1 LVFEKSNRLCHCK
14 ISFQSIEEDFKQMKP
29 KNIIRV
35 WLAILLMAFPEIAK
49 GITVQEEEELSR
61 KFMIEVNEQMEI
73 IHDSIISDY
82 INQLGDKILAVVPTQ
97 PFQYHFYVVKEDVY
111 NAFAGPGAQIFI
123 NSGLFEALESE
134 DELAGIIAH
143 EISHVVCR
151 HISQQIEQS
160 KKVGI
165 GTLAGVAAGVL
176 LGAAGAGGA
185 AASATL
191 IGSLATG
198 QSMILAHSR
207 EDEMQ
212 ADQRGVEFLTRAGY
226 NPKGLLTA
234 LTKIR
239 SKQWYGKDQIPTYMM
254 THPAVEDRIGYLSSW
269 IDTNA
274 SRINSLPRHTQ
285 IPFEWTHTRLVAM
298 YGPENNVL
306 KDFKAQVA
314 LKPDDPLA
322 NYGYGLILSRTEN
335 RNAAME
341 HFRAALTKRAFDPIL
356 LTELGKTYFL
366 DGRYAEAL
374 RILQGALD
382 ISPTET
388 EGLFYS
394 GRCFI
399 EMGKF
404 QEASRVL
411 ESLLQETPDYTDA
424 MFYLGSAYGS
434 LGRTSDACYY
444 LGRYY
449 YIRGDYKNAVV
460 QLEKAME
467 STADSEK
474 KTEIEYL
481 LKDAK
486 KRHSIKVRESETR
499 KR

>member
-1 LVFEKSNRLCHCK
+1 
-14 ISFQSIEEDFKQMKP
+14 M
-29 KNIIRV
+29 
-35 WLAILLMAFPEIAK
+35 
-49 GITVQEEEELSR
+49 
-61 KFMIEVNEQMEI
+61 
-73 IHDSIISDY
+73 
-82 INQLGDKILAVVPTQ
+82 PTQ

-123 NSGLFEALESE
+123 HSGLFEALENE

-160 KKVGI
+160 KKVGM

-176 LGAAGAGGA
+176 MGAAGAGGA
-185 AASATL
+185 AASAAA
-191 IGSLATG
+191 IGSLAAA
-198 QSMILAHSR
+198 QSIILAHSR

-226 NPKGLLTA
+226 NPKGLMTA

-239 SKQWYGKDQIPTYMM
+239 SKQWYGKDQVPTYMM

-274 SRINSLPRHTQ
+274 SKINQLPHHSGL
-285 IPFEWTHTRLVAM
+285 PFDWIHTRLVAM
-298 YGPENNVL
+298 FGPENEAL
-306 KDFKAQVA
+306 KIFKNQVA
-314 LKPDDPLA
+314 LKPDNA
-322 NYGYGLILSRTEN
+322 MAHYGYGLILARTGN
-335 RNAAME
+335 RNAAMDQ
-341 HFRAALTKRAFDPIL
+341 FRAALTKRAFDPIL

-374 RILQGALD
+374 KILQGAQD
-382 ISPTET
+382 ISADET
-388 EGLFYS
+388 EGLFYI
-394 GRCFI
+394 GRCYI
-399 EMGKF
+399 EMEKF
-404 QEASRVL
+404 QEASRYL
-411 ESLLQETPDYTDA
+411 ETLLQETPDYPDA

-434 LGRTSDACYY
+434 LGRTADACYY

-467 STADSEK
+467 STADPEK
-474 KTEIEYL
+474 KTEIEIL
-481 LKDAK
+481 LKEAK
-486 KRHSIKVRESETR
+486 KRHTLKMRESEAR

>member
-1 LVFEKSNRLCHCK
+1 MN
-14 ISFQSIEEDFKQMKP
+14 I

-35 WLAILLMAFPEIAK
+35 WLAVVLVVFPEIAR
-49 GITVQEEEELSR
+49 GITIQEEEELSQ
-61 KFMIEVNEQMEI
+61 KFIIEVNEQMEI
-73 IHDSIISDY
+73 IHDSAISNY
-82 INQLGDKILAVVPTQ
+82 VNQIGYKILSVVPTQ

-111 NAFAGPGAQIFI
+111 NAFAGPGAQVFI
-123 NSGLFEALESE
+123 NSGLFEALENE

-160 KKVGI
+160 KKVGL
-165 GTLAGVAAGVL
+165 GALAGVAAGVL
-176 LGAAGAGGA
+176 MGAAGAGGA

-191 IGSLATG
+191 VGSLAAS
-198 QSMILAHSR
+198 QSIILAHSR
-207 EDEMQ
+207 DDEMQ
-212 ADQRGVEFLTRAGY
+212 ADQRGVDFLTQAGY
-226 NPKGLLTA
+226 NPKGLMTA

-239 SKQWYGKDQIPTYMM
+239 SKQWFGKEQVPTYLM

-274 SRINSLPRHTQ
+274 SRIKQLPKHSNLLFDW
-285 IPFEWTHTRLVAM
+285 IHTRLVAM
-298 YGPENNVL
+298 YGPEDNTL
-306 KDFKAQVA
+306 KDFKSQVA
-314 LKPDDPLA
+314 LKPDNAMA
-322 NYGYGLILSRTEN
+322 NYGYGLILSRTGN

-341 HFRAALTKRAFDPIL
+341 HFRAALTKRAFDPII

-382 ISPTET
+382 LSPDEVD
-388 EGLFYS
+388 GLFYT

-411 ESLLQETPDYTDA
+411 ETLMQETPNNPDA

-434 LGRTSDACYY
+434 LGRVSDACYN

-449 YIRGDYKNAVV
+449 FIRGDYKNAVV
-460 QLEKAME
+460 QLERALE
-467 STADSEK
+467 STTDPDK
-474 KTEIEYL
+474 KTEIELL
-481 LKDAK
+481 LKNAK
-486 KRHSIKVRESETR
+486 KRHSVKARESEMR

>member
-1 LVFEKSNRLCHCK
+1 MVRLVRRVSQRIIKE
-14 ISFQSIEEDFKQMKP
+14 MKT
-29 KNIIRV
+29 KHIIRV
-35 WLAILLMAFPEIAK
+35 WLAVALMVFPGIAR
-49 GITVQEEEELSR
+49 GITVQEEEELSQ
-61 KFMIEVNEQMEI
+61 KFMIEINEHFEI
-73 IHDSIISDY
+73 IHDPIISNY
-82 INQLGDKILAVVPTQ
+82 INQIGYKILSVVPTQ

-123 NSGLFEALESE
+123 NSGLFEALENE

-160 KKVGI
+160 RKVGM
-165 GTLAGVAAGVL
+165 GALAGVAAGVL
-176 LGAAGAGGA
+176 MGAAGAGGA

-191 IGSLATG
+191 VGSLAAA
-198 QSMILAHSR
+198 QSIILAHSR

-212 ADQRGVEFLTRAGY
+212 ADQRGVDFIIRAGY
-226 NPKGLLTA
+226 NPKGLMTA

-254 THPAVEDRIGYLSSW
+254 THPAVEDRIGYLSTW

-274 SRINSLPRHTQ
+274 SKINQLPRHSK
-285 IPFEWTHTRLVAM
+285 ISFDWTHTRLVAM
-298 YGPENNVL
+298 YGPENNTL

-314 LKPDDPLA
+314 QKPDNPMA
-322 NYGYGLILSRTEN
+322 NYGYGLVLSRTGN
-335 RNAAME
+335 RNAAMD

-366 DGRYAEAL
+366 DGRYTEAL
-374 RILQGALD
+374 KILQGAMD
-382 ISPTET
+382 ISPDET
-388 EGLFYS
+388 EGLYYA

-404 QEASRVL
+404 QEASRLL
-411 ESLLQETPDYTDA
+411 ESLLQETPDYPDA

-434 LGRTSDACYY
+434 LGRVSDACYY

-449 YIRGDYKNAVV
+449 YNRGDYKNAIV
-460 QLEKAME
+460 QLEKALE

-474 KTEIEYL
+474 KTEVEIL
-481 LKDAK
+481 LKEAK
-486 KRHSIKVRESETR
+486 KRHALKIRESETR